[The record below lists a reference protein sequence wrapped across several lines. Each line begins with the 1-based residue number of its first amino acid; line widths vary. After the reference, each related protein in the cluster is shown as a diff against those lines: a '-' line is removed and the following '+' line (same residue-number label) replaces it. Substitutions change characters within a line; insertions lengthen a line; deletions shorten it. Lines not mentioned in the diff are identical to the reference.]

1 MTKEEM
7 VNELFEHIGCD
18 RENFVIITDGEDAW
32 CQYMGDQTGIP
43 DDDPGHEV
51 GRIPL
56 AYSYWGDT
64 LAEWGVES
72 TDEMDEETA
81 KAFKYDVLKY
91 DLDSF
96 L

>member
-1 MTKEEM
+1 MSQSPVK
-7 VNELFEHIGCD
+7 NIGWD
-18 RENFVIITDGEDAW
+18 KRDFVVITDGEDTW

-43 DDDPGHEV
+43 DDDPGHEI

-56 AYSYWGDT
+56 SYYYWSDV

-81 KAFKYDVLKY
+81 KAFKADVLEY
-91 DLDSF
+91 DLDSI